1 LEGETLAHR
10 NPAWPSGVI
19 LPLAAVTAAMAAF
32 QAGAALAKGLFPAV
46 GPEGA
51 AALRISLGALMLL
64 AVGRPWR
71 NWPDRASIPP
81 LLGLGLSVAG
91 VILFFY
97 LAIERLPLGVA
108 IALQFLG
115 PLSVAVFGSRRLSDL
130 VWAAMAAAGVWLLV
144 GVGEAAKA
152 LDPVGLAWGLCAG
165 ACWAAYILVGRRV
178 SGSYGVATA
187 GLSVAIA
194 AVAVMPVGLAKAG
207 LGLFDPAILP
217 YALLVAL
224 MSTAVPFALEFFAMP
239 RMPARTFAVFTSLEP
254 AFGVVSGL
262 VLLGERLALPQMSG
276 VALVIGAAA
285 ASSWSSAAKTPDAHP
300 EAADA
305 TPN

>member
-1 LEGETLAHR
+1 MAPR
-10 NPAWPSGVI
+10 SVAWPSGVI

-32 QAGAALAKGLFPAV
+32 QVGAALAKGLFPAV

-71 NWPDRASIPP
+71 ARPDKASALP

-97 LAIERLPLGVA
+97 FAIARLPLGVA

-115 PLSVAVFGSRRLSDL
+115 PLGVAVFGSRKASDL
-130 VWAAMAAAGVWLLV
+130 VWAAMAAVGVWLLV
-144 GVGEAAKA
+144 GVGAAAAA
-152 LDPVGLAWGLCAG
+152 LDPVGIGWGLCAG
-165 ACWAAYILVGRRV
+165 ACWAAYILVGRSV

-194 AVAVMPVGLAKAG
+194 AVTVLPVGLAKAG
-207 LGLFDPAILP
+207 AGLFAPQILP

-254 AFGVVSGL
+254 AFGVLSGL
-262 VLLGERLALPQMSG
+262 VLLGERLSLTQTLG
-276 VALVIGAAA
+276 IALVIGAAA
-285 ASSWSSAAKTPDAHP
+285 AAAWSSSAKAAQAHSEGPDA
-300 EAADA
+300 A
-305 TPN
+305 PN

>member
-1 LEGETLAHR
+1 MADR

-19 LPLAAVTAAMAAF
+19 LPLAAVAAAMAAF
-32 QAGAALAKGLFPAV
+32 QVGAALAKGLFPAV

-71 NWPDRASIPP
+71 AWRDGKGPDRASALP
-81 LLGLGLSVAG
+81 LVGLGLSVAG

-97 LAIERLPLGVA
+97 FAIARLPLGVA

-115 PLSVAVFGSRRLSDL
+115 PLGVAVFGSRRPSDL
-130 VWAAMAAAGVWLLV
+130 VWAAMAGVGVWLLV
-144 GVGEAAKA
+144 GIGAAGQA
-152 LDPVGLAWGLCAG
+152 LDPVGIAWGLCAG
-165 ACWAAYILVGRRV
+165 ACWAAYILVGRGV

-194 AVAVMPVGLAKAG
+194 AVAVLPVGLAKAG
-207 LGLFDPAILP
+207 AGLFAPEILP

-254 AFGVVSGL
+254 AFGVLSGL
-262 VLLGERLALPQMSG
+262 VLLGERLSLAQTLGIS
-276 VALVIGAAA
+276 LVIGAAA
-285 ASSWSSAAKTPDAHP
+285 AAAWSSAAKAAQVHPEGPDA
-300 EAADA
+300 A
-305 TPN
+305 PN

>member
-1 LEGETLAHR
+1 MAHR

>member
-1 LEGETLAHR
+1 MADR
-10 NPAWPSGVI
+10 NAAWPSGVI

-32 QAGAALAKGLFPAV
+32 QVGAALAKGLFPAV

-71 NWPDRASIPP
+71 AWPDRASALP
-81 LLGLGLSVAG
+81 LIGLGLSVAG

-97 LAIERLPLGVA
+97 FAIARLPLGVA

-115 PLSVAVFGSRRLSDL
+115 PLGVAVFGSRKLSDL
-130 VWAAMAAAGVWLLV
+130 LWAAMAAVGVWLLV
-144 GVGEAAKA
+144 GVGVAGQA
-152 LDPVGLAWGLCAG
+152 LDPVGIAWGLCAG
-165 ACWAAYILVGRRV
+165 ACWAAYILVGRGV

-194 AVAVMPVGLAKAG
+194 AVAVLPVGLAKAAA
-207 LGLFDPAILP
+207 GLFSPEILP

-254 AFGVVSGL
+254 AFGVLSGL
-262 VLLGERLALPQMSG
+262 VLLGERLSLTQTLGIS
-276 VALVIGAAA
+276 LVIGAAA
-285 ASSWSSAAKTPDAHP
+285 AAAWSSSAKAPQVHPEGPDA
-300 EAADA
+300 A
-305 TPN
+305 PN

>member
-1 LEGETLAHR
+1 MAHR
-10 NPAWPSGVI
+10 NVAWPSGVV

-32 QAGAALAKGLFPAV
+32 QVGAALAKGLFPAV

-71 NWPDRASIPP
+71 VWKGGLGPGRASILP
-81 LLGLGLSVAG
+81 LVGLGLSVAG

-97 LAIERLPLGVA
+97 LAIARLPLGVA

-115 PLSVAVFGSRRLSDL
+115 PLGVAVFGSRRASDL
-130 VWAAMAAAGVWLLV
+130 LWAAMAGVGVWLLV
-144 GVGEAAKA
+144 GVGAAAAA
-152 LDPVGLAWGLCAG
+152 LDPVGIGWGLCAG
-165 ACWAAYILVGRRV
+165 ACWAAYILMGRSV

-194 AVAVMPVGLAKAG
+194 AVAVLPVGLAKAG
-207 LGLFDPAILP
+207 AGLFSPAILP

-224 MSTAVPFALEFFAMP
+224 MSTAIPFALEFFAMP

-254 AFGVVSGL
+254 AFGVLSGL
-262 VLLGERLALPQMSG
+262 VLLGERLSLTQTLG
-276 VALVIGAAA
+276 VSLVIGAAA
-285 ASSWSSAAKTPDAHP
+285 AAAWSSSAKAADAHP
-300 EAADA
+300 AGPDA